1 MLNCMKTRIYIFAFA
16 LLCTIF
22 TAQSNNYI
30 WLHGLNDDS
39 NCWYIYKNAFTPSN
53 GDRFYYDSKSGI
65 EKMSSDIWSAKTG
78 YFSSGTILIG
88 HSMGGLIAREL
99 EYNHSGSIKGIITIG
114 TPHQGAPVLGELTN
128 GGANNLTRKVAGK
141 AKGSVQASVTAI
153 CFTIPGVG
161 FVLPASINLGIDGLY
176 KYVGL
181 PYIDKTL
188 NEEVAKNYGAD
199 CSKDMI
205 PGGTYMNKIASRKVN
220 VPILTFACQEDRWQ
234 LARLGY
240 CTTNKSTL
248 QTNTSINT
256 DGSFDM
262 GGYNQLK
269 SLNGTFKTVGG
280 VHAGIAVGCAVG
292 GFFFPYL
299 WAASAAH
306 GCASKS
312 WYSTAGYI
320 DDGLD
325 FDHAV
330 LLGSYHVDRIDTKH
344 RFLWA
349 KWTTTKYV
357 TVPEPHDGVVGI
369 NSQQLDKSK
378 GTNVIWAN
386 ATIKGVNHME
396 EFNHPNTKAEMNKA
410 LKGGY
415 NPVYTNN

>member
-1 MLNCMKTRIYIFAFA
+1 MKTRIYVFAFA

-22 TAQSNNYI
+22 AAQGNDYI
-30 WLHGLNDDS
+30 WLHGLNDGTD
-39 NCWYIYKNAFTPSN
+39 CWSIYQQAFTPSN
-53 GDRFYYDSKSGI
+53 GNTFYYDSKSGI
-65 EKMSSDIWSAKTG
+65 EKMSFDMWASKSASFG
-78 YFSSGTILIG
+78 SGTILIG

-114 TPHQGAPVLGELTN
+114 TPHQGAPVLGELYN
-128 GGANNLTRKVAGK
+128 GGANNLTRKVGNK
-141 AKGSVQASVTAI
+141 AKSSVQASVTAI

-161 FVLPASINLGIDGLY
+161 FVLPVSINLGIDGLY

-181 PYIDKTL
+181 PYIDKTI
-188 NEEVAKNYGAD
+188 NEEVAKDYGAD

-205 PGGTYMNKIASRKVN
+205 PGSTYMNKIANRKVN

-240 CTTNKSTL
+240 CTQNQSTL
-248 QTNTSINT
+248 QTDATINT
-256 DGSFDM
+256 DGNFDM
-262 GGYNQLK
+262 GGYNQLN
-269 SLNGTFKTVGG
+269 SLNSTFKTVGG
-280 VHAGIAVGCAVG
+280 VHAGIAGACAVG

-306 GCASKS
+306 GVASGS

-330 LLGSYHVDRIDTKH
+330 LLGSYHVDRIDTQH
-344 RFLWA
+344 RFLWW
-349 KWTTTKYV
+349 KWTTTTYV

-396 EFNHPNTKAEMNKA
+396 EFNHYKTRAEFDKVINGDGTYPPIFK
-410 LKGGY
+410 K
-415 NPVYTNN
+415 

>member
-1 MLNCMKTRIYIFAFA
+1 MKTKIYTFAFA

-22 TAQSNNYI
+22 TVQSNNYV
-30 WLHGLNDDS
+30 WLHGLNDDYS
-39 NCWYIYKNAFTPSN
+39 CWNIYQNAFTPSGIRVN
-53 GDRFYYDSKSGI
+53 YDSQSGI
-65 EKMSSDIWSAKTG
+65 QKMSSELWNSYYSLNSKTDN
-78 YFSSGTILIG
+78 ILIG
-88 HSMGGLIAREL
+88 HSLGGLIAREL
-99 EYNHSGSIKGIITIG
+99 EYNHRSSIKGIITVG
-114 TPHQGAPVLGELTN
+114 TPHQGAQVMKELHN
-128 GGANNLTRKVAGK
+128 GNANNLAEKVAGK
-141 AKGSVQASVTAI
+141 AKNSVQASVTAI

-161 FVLPASINLGIDGLY
+161 FVLPATINLGIQGIY

-181 PYIDKTL
+181 PYL
-188 NEEVAKNYGAD
+188 NGTINGNIARNYNAQ

-205 PGGTYMNKIASRKVN
+205 PESDYMNEISNRKVN

-240 CTTNKSTL
+240 CTQNLSSL
-248 QTNTSINT
+248 QFDAGVNT

-269 SLNGTFKTVGG
+269 SLNGSFKTVGG
-280 VHAGIAVGCAVG
+280 VHAGIAAGCAIG

-299 WAASAAH
+299 WAASGAH
-306 GCASKS
+306 GYASNR

-330 LLGSYHVDRIDTKH
+330 LLGSYHVDKIVEKH
-344 RFLWA
+344 RFLWN

-386 ATIKGVNHME
+386 STIKGVNHME
-396 EFNHPNTKAEMNKA
+396 EFNHKNTREEFRKVLNGESYGQLIFA
-410 LKGGY
+410 
-415 NPVYTNN
+415 NN

>member
-1 MLNCMKTRIYIFAFA
+1 MKTKIYIFAFA

-30 WLHGLNDDS
+30 WLHGLNDNYS
-39 NCWYIYKNAFTPSN
+39 CWYIYQNEFTPS
-53 GDRFYYDSKSGI
+53 GKRLSYDSESGI
-65 EKMSSDIWSAKTG
+65 KKMSSDLWDSNYRLNSKTDN
-78 YFSSGTILIG
+78 ILIG

-99 EYNHSGSIKGIITIG
+99 EFNHSGSIKGIITVG
-114 TPHQGAPVLGELTN
+114 TPHHGACVLGELTN

-161 FVLPASINLGIDGLY
+161 FVLPASINLGIDGLF

-181 PYIDKTL
+181 PYIDKSL
-188 NEEVAKNYGAD
+188 NEEVAKNYGAQ

-205 PGGTYMNKIASRKVN
+205 PESDYMNEISNRKVN

-240 CTTNKSTL
+240 CTQNLETL
-248 QTNTSINT
+248 QKNDNINV
-256 DGSFDM
+256 DGNFDM

-269 SLNGTFKTVGG
+269 SLNGSFKTVGG
-280 VHAGIAVGCAVG
+280 VHAGIAAGCAIG

-299 WAASAAH
+299 WAASGAH
-306 GCASKS
+306 GYASS
-312 WYSTAGYI
+312 RWYSTAGYI

-330 LLGSYHVDRIDTKH
+330 LLGSYHVDKVVEKH
-344 RFLWA
+344 RFLWN
-349 KWTTTKYV
+349 KWTTTRYV
-357 TVPEPHDGVVGI
+357 KVPEPHDGVVGI

-386 ATIKGVNHME
+386 TTIKGVNHLE
-396 EFNHPNTKAEMNKA
+396 EFNHPNTRAEMNKA